1 MAQLLVR
8 GVPQSVLKK
17 LKYRAAVHGVSAEEE
32 HRRILRDALST
43 KGAGNPSLIEFLLTV
58 EVSPKVELPLKRS
71 RKVESRETGF

>member
-8 GVPQSVLKK
+8 AVPQSVLKK